1 MSETK
6 QITHF
11 KNTVRPPKPASH
23 LVWYS
28 TEEGITDQRW
38 RKVNMLHLAGEGCW
52 CPMLCCLKGLP
63 RPTQMALYVLTWEPH
78 SMFPRQREGI
88 SGYLLKPVWVN
99 RASQVT
105 CRKRAGGWDPAGSC
119 ESGMAPSYR
128 GFVLVKIG
136 SYFILS
142 LWVVSAAPL
151 MMPLLGL
158 TRCRC
163 RNGS

>member
-1 MSETK
+1 MGPSLHVSSDSTACVDSREGGRKTEGTPECDIVLGFISHP
-6 QITHF
+6 QSCPWCSPGR
-11 KNTVRPPKPASH
+11 TVADTCQSGSDSH
-23 LVWYS
+23 
-28 TEEGITDQRW
+28 R
-38 RKVNMLHLAGEGCW
+38 
-52 CPMLCCLKGLP
+52 
-63 RPTQMALYVLTWEPH
+63 
-78 SMFPRQREGI
+78 FPRQREGI

>member
-1 MSETK
+1 MCWLGSLTPCKFWFHCLCRQQGGWQEDGRNSWVWHSP
-6 QITHF
+6 QEFISHPQSCPWCSPGR
-11 KNTVRPPKPASH
+11 TVADTCQSG
-23 LVWYS
+23 S
-28 TEEGITDQRW
+28 D
-38 RKVNMLHLAGEGCW
+38 
-52 CPMLCCLKGLP
+52 
-63 RPTQMALYVLTWEPH
+63 PH
-78 SMFPRQREGI
+78 RFPQQREGI

-136 SYFILS
+136 SYSVLS
-142 LWVVSAAPL
+142 LWVISAAPL
-151 MMPLLGL
+151 VMPLLGL